1 MKRKL
6 EHSEYISGARP
17 AAKEL
22 LDRALTLFDFAS
34 VLFIDSRGKNYR
46 VSASGVSVS
55 DEPLFCSRGM
65 VLRFAKDGRI
75 GEISRPE
82 LSEEDIDG
90 ILDKARELLSQEGDF
105 LEYLPCEEVSCTL
118 SECTEFEEDPEL
130 VGDGEIIR
138 TLKEVRS
145 SALGADPRVF
155 DCMCRLSYKKYTKL
169 FLSRQKDMC
178 ESVMWTT
185 AAINTFTKENGR
197 IRDSYRG
204 YSNLGGTE
212 ILKKL
217 GDEGVSESV
226 RCAVDLLR
234 SEQIPAGEYDCICS
248 PDVTGMIVHEA
259 FGHGVEMD
267 MFVRDRALA
276 RDYIGERVASDKVN
290 MHDSAC
296 AVSEAASY
304 FFDDEGNLSRDTKII
319 SNGILLRGIC
329 DEISASR
336 LGTSPTG
343 NGRRESSDRR
353 AYTRMTNT
361 YFEAGEDSLED
372 MIASVKHGFLLE
384 EARNGMEDP
393 KNWGIQC
400 VVGIA
405 REISDGALTGRIF
418 SPVVL
423 SGYVPD
429 LLRSIRMT
437 GRDFTLSGCGFCGK
451 GHKEWVKVSDG
462 GPYILARIKL
472 G

>member
-1 MKRKL
+1 
-6 EHSEYISGARP
+6 
-17 AAKEL
+17 
-22 LDRALTLFDFAS
+22 
-34 VLFIDSRGKNYR
+34 
-46 VSASGVSVS
+46 
-55 DEPLFCSRGM
+55 
-65 VLRFAKDGRI
+65 
-75 GEISRPE
+75 
-82 LSEEDIDG
+82 
-90 ILDKARELLSQEGDF
+90 
-105 LEYLPCEEVSCTL
+105 
-118 SECTEFEEDPEL
+118 
-130 VGDGEIIR
+130 
-138 TLKEVRS
+138 
-145 SALGADPRVF
+145 
-155 DCMCRLSYKKYTKL
+155 
-169 FLSRQKDMC
+169 
-178 ESVMWTT
+178 
-185 AAINTFTKENGR
+185 
-197 IRDSYRG
+197 
-204 YSNLGGTE
+204 
-212 ILKKL
+212 
-217 GDEGVSESV
+217 
-226 RCAVDLLR
+226 
-234 SEQIPAGEYDCICS
+234 
-248 PDVTGMIVHEA
+248 
-259 FGHGVEMD
+259 
-267 MFVRDRALA
+267 
-276 RDYIGERVASDKVN
+276 

-405 REISDGALTGRIF
+405 REISDGALSGRIF